1 MSAPESH
8 DAATLHVGEHR
19 VVVVGARLRELD
31 GHEIGHGHVALED
44 AYVAPAPDVRDVPG
58 ELSLRLGYLD
68 LLHMTR

>member
-1 MSAPESH
+1 MSASIASSSSVP
-8 DAATLHVGEHR
+8 ACV
-19 VVVVGARLRELD
+19 LD